1 MHIYKASNK
10 ASDKA
15 RHQGTQQGAHQ
26 VSNSARTS
34 LQRKKLSLVIAALF
48 VQAFAVD
55 VAMAFTPFVVK
66 DIRVEGVQR
75 TEPGTVF
82 GYLPV
87 KVGDRMTDEKAAEA
101 VKALFATG
109 FFKDVRVEVDKDV
122 LVIYLEERPAIAT
135 VDVTGSKDIEKDTL
149 RKAIREIGIVEARLF
164 DRAQVE
170 KAEQEIK
177 RQYLA
182 RGRYGVK
189 VTTTVTPLE
198 RNRVGLSFAIEE
210 GDIAKIAGIRF
221 VGNKAFS
228 DSQLLGQLRSSSPTW
243 LSWYTKSDQYSRE
256 KLGADL
262 ETLRSFYQDRGYLEF
277 AVESTQV
284 SISPDKESVD
294 IVLGINEGEQY
305 TLKDMRL
312 SGELLGKGDELI
324 ALSTMRKGQ
333 TFSAADLNATTKA
346 LTDRLGTL
354 GYAFSSINAVPEIDK
369 EKREVVFNFL
379 IDPGRRAYVRRINI
393 TGNDKTRDE
402 VIRRELRQYEDS
414 WYDGEK
420 IRLSKDRVNRL
431 GYFKSVEIESTPV
444 ADAPDQVDLNVAVSE
459 RNTGN
464 FTVGIGFGSTE
475 KVILT
480 AAINQTNFLG
490 TGNALNAEINT
501 SRIYR
506 TIFVSHTNPYYTA
519 DGISRTFDF
528 YTRLTNASALNL
540 GEYKLRSNGL
550 GVRFGIP
557 YAETDRWF
565 AGISVENT
573 QIDAAVDRSVGAVAP
588 PATSLVPGRIW
599 THVRDFGTSS
609 TGFLG
614 NLGWRRDSRDSAF
627 TPSKGALSSASL
639 EFTLPVGDFRYAK
652 LGLNHQR
659 YIPLAK
665 NYTLAL
671 NLDIGIG
678 QAIGG
683 SNKYPFFKNYYAG
696 GIGSVRG
703 FEPSSLGAREVSGTG
718 TVPIGGRSK
727 FLASA
732 EYVFPLP
739 GTGNEG
745 LVRSFLFVDAGNVFP
760 GTSINFADLRY
771 STGIGLN
778 WASPIGPMKIS
789 FGVPLNRQINDRTQ
803 KIQFQIG
810 TGF

>member
-1 MHIYKASNK
+1 MHNPAS
-10 ASDKA
+10 
-15 RHQGTQQGAHQ
+15 RF
-26 VSNSARTS
+26 RP
-34 LQRKKLSLVIAALF
+34 RKLSLILAALF
-48 VQAFAVD
+48 AQSL
-55 VAMAFTPFVVK
+55 AMDCALAFTPFVVK

-109 FFKDVRVEVDKDV
+109 FFRDVRIEVDKDV

-135 VDVTGSKDIEKDTL
+135 VDITGSKDIEKDAL
-149 RKAIREIGIVEARLF
+149 KKSIRDIGIVEARLF

-170 KAEQEIK
+170 RAEQEIK

-182 RGRYGVK
+182 RGRYAVK

-210 GDIAKIAGIRF
+210 GDVAKIAAIRF
-221 VGNKAFS
+221 VGNKAFTET
-228 DSQLLGQLRSSSPTW
+228 QLLGQLRSSSPTW

-262 ETLRSFYQDRGYLEF
+262 ETLRSFYQDRGFLEF
-277 AVESTQV
+277 AVESSQV
-284 SISPDKESVD
+284 SISPDKESVE
-294 IVLGINEGEQY
+294 IVLGINEGESY
-305 TLKDMRL
+305 KLKDIRL
-312 SGELLGKGDELI
+312 SGELLGKGEDLLK
-324 ALSTMRKGQ
+324 LSTMRKGEV
-333 TFSAADLNATTKA
+333 FSAKDLNDTTKA

-354 GYAFSSINAVPEIDK
+354 GYAFSNINAVPEIDK

-379 IDPGRRAYVRRINI
+379 VDPGRRAYVRRINI

-402 VIRRELRQYEDS
+402 VVRRELRQFEDS
-414 WYDGEK
+414 WYDGDK
-420 IRLSKDRVNRL
+420 IRLSKDRVSRL
-431 GYFKSVEIESTPV
+431 GYFKGVEIESVPV
-444 ADAPDQVDLNVAVSE
+444 PDAPDQVDLNVVVSE

-501 SRIYR
+501 SKIYR
-506 TIFVSHTNPYYTA
+506 TMVISHTNPYYTA

-528 YTRLTNASALNL
+528 YSRLTNASALNL
-540 GEYKLRSNGL
+540 GAYKLRSNGL
-550 GVRFGIP
+550 GMRFGIP

-565 AGISVENT
+565 AGLSVENT
-573 QIDAAVDRSVGAVAP
+573 QIDAAVDTTQVAP
-588 PATSLVPGRIW
+588 PAASLVPGRIW
-599 THVRDFGTSS
+599 THVRDFGSSS
-609 TGFLG
+609 TGVLG
-614 NLGWRRDSRDSAF
+614 NLGWRRDSRDSSF
-627 TPSKGALSSASL
+627 TPTRGSLSAASL
-639 EFTLPVGDFRYAK
+639 ELTMPVGDFRYAK

-659 YIPLAK
+659 YIPLAR

-671 NLDIGIG
+671 NLDVGVG

-683 SNKYPFFKNYYAG
+683 TTKYPFFKNYYAG

-703 FEPSSLGAREVSGTG
+703 FESSSLGARESSGG
-718 TVPIGGRSK
+718 ISVPVGGRSK
-727 FLASA
+727 FVASA

-739 GTGNEG
+739 GSGNEG

-760 GTSINFADLRY
+760 GTSINLGELRY

-778 WASPIGPMKIS
+778 WASPVGPMKIS
-789 FGVPLNRQINDRTQ
+789 FGVPLNKQPTDRTQ

-810 TGF
+810 TAF

>member
-1 MHIYKASNK
+1 MHTLAS
-10 ASDKA
+10 
-15 RHQGTQQGAHQ
+15 RF
-26 VSNSARTS
+26 RP
-34 LQRKKLSLVIAALF
+34 RKLSLLVAAVF
-48 VQAFAVD
+48 VQALAADFAL
-55 VAMAFTPFVVK
+55 AFTPFVVK

-109 FFKDVRVEVDKDV
+109 FFKDVRIEVDKDV
-122 LVIYLEERPAIAT
+122 LVVYLEERPAIAT
-135 VDVTGSKDIEKDTL
+135 VDITGSKDIEKDAL
-149 RKAIREIGIVEARLF
+149 KKSIRDIGVVEARLF

-170 KAEQEIK
+170 RAEQEIK

-182 RGRYGVK
+182 RGRYAVK

-210 GDIAKIAGIRF
+210 GDVAKIASIRF

-228 DSQLLGQLRSSSPTW
+228 DSQLLGQLRSSSPSW
-243 LSWYTKSDQYSRE
+243 LSWYTKADQYSRE
-256 KLGADL
+256 KLSADL

-277 AVESTQV
+277 AVESSQV
-284 SISPDKESVD
+284 SISPDKESVEV
-294 IVLGINEGEQY
+294 VLGINEGQQY
-305 TLKDMRL
+305 VLKEIRL
-312 SGELLGKGDELI
+312 SGELLGKADELKK
-324 ALSTMRKGQ
+324 LSTMRPGE

-346 LTDRLGTL
+346 FTDRLGTL
-354 GYAFSSINAVPEIDK
+354 GYAFSSINPVPEIDK

-379 IDPGRRAYVRRINI
+379 IDPGRRAYVRRINV

-420 IRLSKDRVNRL
+420 IRISKDRVNRL
-431 GYFKSVEIESTPV
+431 GYFKSVEIESIPV
-444 ADAPDQVDLNVAVSE
+444 PDAPDQVDLNVMVSE

-464 FTVGIGFGSTE
+464 FTVGVGFGSTE
-475 KVILT
+475 KIILT

-506 TIFVSHTNPYYTA
+506 TILISHTNPYYTA

-540 GEYKLRSNGL
+540 GDYKLRSNGL
-550 GVRFGIP
+550 GMRFGVP

-565 AGISVENT
+565 AGLSVENT
-573 QIDAAVDRSVGAVAP
+573 QIDAAVDVSQAAP
-588 PATSLVPGRIW
+588 PAASLVPSRIW

-609 TGFLG
+609 TGVLG

-627 TPSKGALSSASL
+627 TPSRGSLTAANL

-652 LGLNHQR
+652 LAFNHQR

-671 NLDIGIG
+671 NLDVGLG

-703 FEPSSLGAREVSGTG
+703 FEPSSLGARETSGTIS
-718 TVPIGGRSK
+718 VPIGGRSK
-727 FLASA
+727 FVASA

-739 GTGNEG
+739 GTGNDG
-745 LVRSFLFVDAGNVFP
+745 LVRSFLFLDAGNVFP

-778 WASPIGPMKIS
+778 WASPVGPMKIS
-789 FGVPLNRQINDRTQ
+789 FGVPLNKQLTDRTQ

-810 TGF
+810 TAF

>member
-1 MHIYKASNK
+1 MHTPT
-10 ASDKA
+10 A
-15 RHQGTQQGAHQ
+15 RF
-26 VSNSARTS
+26 RP
-34 LQRKKLSLVIAALF
+34 RKLSLLVAALF
-48 VQAFAVD
+48 VQTMAVD
-55 VAMAFTPFVVK
+55 LALAFTPFVVK

-109 FFKDVRVEVDKDV
+109 FFKDVRIEVDKDV
-122 LVIYLEERPAIAT
+122 LVVYLEERPAIAT
-135 VDVTGSKDIEKDTL
+135 VDITGSKDIEKDTL
-149 RKAIREIGIVEARLF
+149 KKAVRDIGIVEARLF

-182 RGRYGVK
+182 RGRYAVK

-221 VGNKAFS
+221 VGNKAFT

-256 KLGADL
+256 KLSADL
-262 ETLRSFYQDRGYLEF
+262 EILRSFYQDRGYLEF

-294 IVLGINEGEQY
+294 IVLGINEGQSFQLREI
-305 TLKDMRL
+305 RL
-312 SGELLGKGDELI
+312 SGELLGKGDELK
-324 ALSTMRKGQ
+324 ALSTMRPGA

-346 LTDRLGTL
+346 ITDRLGAL
-354 GYAFSSINAVPEIDK
+354 GYAFSSINPVPEIDK

-379 IDPGRRAYVRRINI
+379 IDPGRRAYVRRINV

-431 GYFKSVEIESTPV
+431 GYFKSVEIESVPV
-444 ADAPDQVDLNVAVSE
+444 PDAPDQVDLNVMVSE

-464 FTVGIGFGSTE
+464 FTVGVGFGSTE

-506 TIFVSHTNPYYTA
+506 TIVISHTNPYYTA

-528 YTRLTNASALNL
+528 YSRLTNATQLNL
-540 GEYKLRSNGL
+540 GDYKLRSNGL

-565 AGISVENT
+565 AGFSVENT
-573 QIDAAVDRSVGAVAP
+573 QVDAAVDISQAAP
-588 PATSLVPGRIW
+588 PATSLVPSRIW
-599 THVRDFGTSS
+599 THVRDFGSSS
-609 TGFLG
+609 TGVLG
-614 NLGWRRDSRDSAF
+614 TLGWRRDSRDSAF
-627 TPSKGALSSASL
+627 TPSRGSLSAASL

-652 LGLNHQR
+652 LGVNHQR

-678 QAIGG
+678 QSIGG
-683 SNKYPFFKNYYAG
+683 VNKYPFFKNYYAG
-696 GIGSVRG
+696 GIGSIRG
-703 FEPSSLGAREVSGTG
+703 FEPSSLGARETSGTAS
-718 TVPIGGRSK
+718 VPIGGRAK
-727 FLASA
+727 FVASA

-745 LVRSFLFVDAGNVFP
+745 LVRSFLFLDAGNVFP

-778 WASPIGPMKIS
+778 WASPVGPMKIS
-789 FGVPLNRQINDRTQ
+789 FGIPLNKQPTDRVQ
-803 KIQFQIG
+803 RIQFQIG
-810 TGF
+810 TAF

>member
-1 MHIYKASNK
+1 MHTPT
-10 ASDKA
+10 A
-15 RHQGTQQGAHQ
+15 RF
-26 VSNSARTS
+26 RP
-34 LQRKKLSLVIAALF
+34 RKLSLLVAALF
-48 VQAFAVD
+48 AQAMAVD
-55 VAMAFTPFVVK
+55 LALAFTPFVVK

-109 FFKDVRVEVDKDV
+109 FFKDVRIEVDKDV
-122 LVIYLEERPAIAT
+122 LVVYLEERPAIAT
-135 VDVTGSKDIEKDTL
+135 VDITGSKDIEKDTL
-149 RKAIREIGIVEARLF
+149 KKAVRDIGIVEARLF

-182 RGRYGVK
+182 RGRYAVK

-210 GDIAKIAGIRF
+210 GDVAKIAGIRF
-221 VGNKAFS
+221 VGNKAFT

-256 KLGADL
+256 KLSADL
-262 ETLRSFYQDRGYLEF
+262 EILRSFYQDRGYLEF

-294 IVLGINEGEQY
+294 IVLGINEGQSY
-305 TLKDMRL
+305 QLKDIRL
-312 SGELLGKGDELI
+312 SGELLGKGDELKG
-324 ALSTMRKGQ
+324 LSTMRPGA

-346 LTDRLGTL
+346 ITDRLGAL
-354 GYAFSSINAVPEIDK
+354 GYAFSSINPVPEIDK

-379 IDPGRRAYVRRINI
+379 IDPGRRAYVRRINV

-431 GYFKSVEIESTPV
+431 GYFKSVEIESVPV
-444 ADAPDQVDLNVAVSE
+444 ADAPDQVDLNVMVSE

-464 FTVGIGFGSTE
+464 FTVGVGFGSTE
-475 KVILT
+475 KIILT

-506 TIFVSHTNPYYTA
+506 TIVISHTNPYYTA

-528 YTRLTNASALNL
+528 YSRLTNAAALNL
-540 GEYKLRSNGL
+540 GDYKLRSNGL
-550 GVRFGIP
+550 GMRFGIP

-565 AGISVENT
+565 AGVSVENT
-573 QIDAAVDRSVGAVAP
+573 QVDAVVDLATPDPGKSLSNPTGRLPAP
-588 PATSLVPGRIW
+588 TTQLVPQRIW
-599 THVRDFGTSS
+599 DHVRTFGKSS
-609 TGFLG
+609 TGVLG
-614 NLGWRRDSRDSAF
+614 NLGWRRDTRDSGF
-627 TPSKGALSSASL
+627 TPTRGSLSAANL
-639 EFTLPVGDFRYAK
+639 EFTFPVGDFRYAK
-652 LGLNHQR
+652 IGFNHQR

-678 QAIGG
+678 QAFGG
-683 SNKYPFFKNYYAG
+683 KTANDADKYPFFKNYYAG
-696 GIGSVRG
+696 GIGSIRG
-703 FEPSSLGAREVSGTG
+703 FEPSSLGARETSGAT
-718 TVPIGGRSK
+718 TVPTGGRSK
-727 FLASA
+727 FVASA

-778 WASPIGPMKIS
+778 WASPVGPMKIS
-789 FGVPLNRQINDRTQ
+789 FGIPLNKQPTDRVQ
-803 KIQFQIG
+803 RIQFQIG
-810 TGF
+810 TAF